1 MRGKGGRW
9 IGPQGSGVPRCGCE
23 VERSYEVVRRK
34 NYLVQEMVDGIVIY
48 GMLPLPYR
56 GC

>member
-23 VERSYEVVRRK
+23 VERSYEVVWRK
-34 NYLVQEMVDGIVIY
+34 NHLVQEMVDGIVIY